1 MKQVVGR
8 MGLNLWLSGLVN
20 YGELAQ
26 WEWEKEIGETSRV
39 SRRMKFE
46 KTGVLFPWKYEI
58 VGYIYLHH
66 SDENFIY
73 VFSTS
78 VIPWTISKSIIVIW
92 IFLYYLWEF
101 ES

>member
-26 WEWEKEIGETSRV
+26 WEKEIGETSRV

-46 KTGVLFPWKYEI
+46 KTGVLFPLKI
-58 VGYIYLHH
+58 
-66 SDENFIY
+66 
-73 VFSTS
+73 
-78 VIPWTISKSIIVIW
+78 
-92 IFLYYLWEF
+92 
-101 ES
+101 